1 MPLLQDA
8 LCAVVPTWNEAERI
22 GPLLAAL
29 TAEVDELVVVDGQ
42 SEDETVARA
51 QARGARV
58 VRAARG
64 RAAQLQAGVEA
75 SEAPL
80 LWFVHADSAVQ
91 PGSGA
96 AIKAAAGAADWGCL
110 RVEIDDPDP
119 RLRFTAWWMN
129 ARARHARSAT
139 GDMGMWARRSAL
151 ASVGG
156 WPQVAL
162 CEDLALSAAL
172 RASFAFAAVDH
183 PIGTSARRWRGAG
196 VQRTILTMWAV
207 RVAWQLG
214 APPAAL
220 AWLYEGRRPRR

>member
-22 GPLLAAL
+22 GPLLGAL
-29 TAEVDELVVVDGQ
+29 RAEVDELVVVDGH
-42 SEDETVARA
+42 SEDETAPRAVAG
-51 QARGARV
+51 GARV
-58 VRAARG
+58 VHAARG

-75 SEAPL
+75 SRAPL
-80 LWFVHADSAVQ
+80 LWFVHADSAVW

-110 RVEIDDPDP
+110 QVEIDDPDP

-129 ARARHARSAT
+129 ARARHVRSAT
-139 GDMGMWARRSAL
+139 GDMGVWARRSAL

-162 CEDLALSAAL
+162 CEDLALCAAL
-172 RASFAFAAVDH
+172 RPAFAFAALSQ

-207 RVAWQLG
+207 RAAWQLG

>member
-1 MPLLQDA
+1 MPLRQDA
-8 LCAVVPTWNEAERI
+8 LCAVVPVWNEAERV
-22 GPLLAAL
+22 GPLVRAL
-29 TAEVDELVVVDGQ
+29 SAEVDELVVVDGQ
-42 SEDETVARA
+42 SDDETVARA
-51 QARGARV
+51 LAAGARV
-58 VRAARG
+58 LRAGRG
-64 RAAQLQAGVEA
+64 RARQLQAWVEA

-80 LWFVHADSAVQ
+80 LWFVHADSAVR

-139 GDMGMWARRSAL
+139 GDMGIWARRSAL
-151 ASVGG
+151 VRVGG

-162 CEDLALSAAL
+162 CEDLALCAAL
-172 RASFAFAAVDH
+172 RPAFAFAALPH

-207 RVAWQLG
+207 RAAWHLG